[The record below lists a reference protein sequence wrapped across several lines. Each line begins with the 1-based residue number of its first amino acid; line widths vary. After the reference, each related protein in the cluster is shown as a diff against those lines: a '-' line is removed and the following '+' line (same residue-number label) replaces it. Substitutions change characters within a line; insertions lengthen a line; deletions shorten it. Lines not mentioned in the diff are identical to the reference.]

1 MNDDE
6 DVAET
11 YRAYLERQKQ
21 PMTLWAPKLTE
32 QQKQEQERYI
42 EEHKLPF

>member
-1 MNDDE
+1 MTEQE
-6 DVAET
+6 DVADT

-21 PMTLWAPKLTE
+21 PMTVWRPVLTE
-32 QQKQEQERYI
+32 QQKKELEQYI